1 MIAGTGAEH
10 HRFAPVLA
18 LFGLVKTAAKRRR
31 GLGTMS
37 PSRFGRQP
45 NVTPKNKREAVSEQN
60 AKHSAIETGSKRKT
74 RISQPINIEPTLKTA
89 AKRRRESEREAPSV
103 GVGVKPQ
110 AGFGR
115 QPNVF
120 PRFANLPYIKKSAPT
135 RCRG

>member
-45 NVTPKNKREAVSEQN
+45 NVTPKKQKGSSFRAEYEAF
-60 AKHSAIETGSKRKT
+60 SK
-74 RISQPINIEPTLKTA
+74 
-89 AKRRRESEREAPSV
+89 
-103 GVGVKPQ
+103 
-110 AGFGR
+110 
-115 QPNVF
+115 
-120 PRFANLPYIKKSAPT
+120 
-135 RCRG
+135 

>member
-10 HRFAPVLA
+10 YRFAPVLA

-45 NVTPKNKREAVSEQN
+45 NVTQKNKKEVVSEQN

-74 RISQPINIEPTLKTA
+74 RIKQPLSIEPTVKTA
-89 AKRRRESEREAPSV
+89 AKRRRGLGTMSPSR
-103 GVGVKPQ
+103 
-110 AGFGR
+110 FGR

-135 RCRG
+135 RCRD